1 MYVEYV
7 PKSNAPK
14 PINWISVRAEY
25 EAGGISL
32 RQLARK
38 LGVSRSTLERRSSKE
53 KWSAVKAEVM
63 AEVKAEVTARVRAS
77 VVSERVEKTL
87 NILAEIDKG
96 LWECIEG
103 MANYEFKSKE
113 GAINGF
119 DKLARLRLE
128 LSDEYIDER
137 LFKRGMIAAPI
148 TELLPTSKN
157 SESEKS
163 INNFSDI
170 LGEAK
175 DISASTTAAD

>member
-14 PINWISVRAEY
+14 PINWIAVRAEY

-32 RQLARK
+32 RQLAQK
-38 LGVSRSTLERRSSKE
+38 LGVSRSTLERRSSKDG
-53 KWSAVKAEVM
+53 WANSQGNVK
-63 AEVKAEVTARVRAS
+63 AEVKAEVTAKVRAD
-77 VVSERVEKTL
+77 VVSKRVEETL

-96 LWECIEG
+96 LWECIDG
-103 MANYEFKSKE
+103 MADYGFKSKE
-113 GAINGF
+113 GAITGF

-137 LFKRGMIAAPI
+137 LFKRGMIAVPI
-148 TELLPTSKN
+148 AELLPTSKN

-170 LGEAK
+170 LGETEN
-175 DISASTTAAD
+175 ISASFTTAD

>member
-14 PINWISVRAEY
+14 PINWIAVRAEY

-32 RQLARK
+32 RQLAQK
-38 LGVSRSTLERRSSKE
+38 LGVSRSTLERRSSKD
-53 KWSAVKAEVM
+53 KWVNSERSVK
-63 AEVKAEVTARVRAS
+63 AEVKAEVTAKVRAI

-113 GAINGF
+113 GAITGF

-137 LFKRGMIAAPI
+137 LFKRGMISVPI
-148 TELLPTSKN
+148 TNITDELSQ
-157 SESEKS
+157 S
-163 INNFSDI
+163 I
-170 LGEAK
+170 E
-175 DISASTTAAD
+175 T

>member
-1 MYVEYV
+1 MYAEYV

-14 PINWISVRAEY
+14 PINWIAVRAEY

-32 RQLARK
+32 RQLAQK
-38 LGVSRSTLERRSSKE
+38 LGVSRSTLERRSSKDG
-53 KWSAVKAEVM
+53 WANSQGSVK

-113 GAINGF
+113 GAITGF

-137 LFKRGMIAAPI
+137 LFKRGMIAVPI
-148 TELLPTSKN
+148 TELSQSSEN
-157 SESEKS
+157 SENEKS